1 MDFNQI
7 FEAITYNLNTAM
19 QSDDISIRE
28 KHTNNAEHFFHMLVE
43 DILDGK
49 MSGHTLGGKIQQ
61 KPQPVTTSGSS
72 GSSNIE
78 PYDHYAHYKPGDIPG
93 LAESWMSTRAG
104 AMGQTFGEA
113 PKLSQCCKQ
122 GIVDGVCS
130 HCNKKCKELPNE
142 TQVNEALDKIKNLF

>member
-7 FEAITYNLNTAM
+7 FDAITYNLNTAM

-28 KHTNNAEHFFHMLVE
+28 KHTNNAEHFFNMLVE
-43 DILDGK
+43 DILEGK
-49 MSGHTLGGKIQQ
+49 MSGHILGGKMQQ
-61 KPQPVTTSGSS
+61 RPQP
-72 GSSNIE
+72 
-78 PYDHYAHYKPGDIPG
+78 D

-104 AMGQTFGEA
+104 AMGHTFGEA

-122 GIVDGVCS
+122 QIIDGVCS